1 VNERDDLGERLL
13 SEHPRGA
20 QWLQLDVTVA
30 NLTFDQLERLGRHVA
45 ATAAGLTQVRA
56 EVIAAL
62 PEGELAARLAGRW
75 VRWAGLF
82 GLAQPDLSVSPRHVL
97 RHPYRLLAVAA
108 DLDPLYLQGAL
119 AVFDAA
125 LGIAAAPTTVDGDA
139 AYDQLTTAWRR
150 ACLPSRFTPASAYG
164 PHTQPALALLR
175 QARDLAPATAAR
187 VLATRTGLDPH
198 DWSAARSEVT
208 DAGIA
213 WGYPFRSQAL
223 FWEAVPAAESAARES
238 PTDPALADALWG
250 AAAAHAFTGRLTPAT
265 AELLATPWQAA
276 LRPHPT
282 P

>member
-1 VNERDDLGERLL
+1 MNEHDDLGERLL
-13 SEHPRGA
+13 AEHPRGA

-30 NLTFDQLERLGRHVA
+30 NLTFDQLERLGRLVA
-45 ATAAGLTQVRA
+45 ATPDLMPVRA
-56 EVIAAL
+56 ELIAAL
-62 PEGELAARLAGRW
+62 PAGELAGRLASRW

-97 RHPYRLLAVAA
+97 CHPYRLLADAP

-119 AVFDAA
+119 AVFDAG
-125 LGIAAAPTTVDGDA
+125 LGIAAAPSTPEGDA
-139 AYDQLTTAWRR
+139 AYVQLTAAWRR

-175 QARDLAPATAAR
+175 QARDLAPATAGR
-187 VLATRTGLDPH
+187 VLAARTGLDPH
-198 DWSAARSEVT
+198 DWSGARSEVT

-213 WGYPFRSQAL
+213 WGYPFRSQSL

-250 AAAAHAFTGRLTPAT
+250 AAAVHVFTGRLTPAT
-265 AELLATPWQAA
+265 AALLATPWQAA
-276 LRPHPT
+276 LRPHTT